1 MDYSILMQNLTPVF
15 FKTVDAIC
23 HDWNENHSKSWGFCI
38 EVSRKSIHR
47 AHFFAE
53 DFFVNNPS
61 LPPNPGPFKLAA
73 AFLVSGKHFFEL
85 LFFPVQGGEIPPK
98 EEQSLWKTRFLFK
111 AITIFLLQLKLNK
124 TDKQLQK
131 LWDAPTFHYRL
142 EFLNLMRWCD
152 FPILALP
159 LTPTSKPIVDILRL
173 NRMVMA
179 FTLIIE
185 SCYYLCENDEVK
197 CDVKGNVH
205 LDAAELDE
213 SVRADLYFDTPG
225 FTKEQVKELL
235 ARKKV
240 DPK

>member
-1 MDYSILMQNLTPVF
+1 MPNLVPVF

-53 DFFVNNPS
+53 DFFINNPA

-73 AFLVSGKHFFEL
+73 AFLVSGKHFFQFRFFSLPGSEL
-85 LFFPVQGGEIPPK
+85 PSQD
-98 EEQSLWKTRFLFK
+98 EQTLWKTRFLFK
-111 AITIFLLQLKLNK
+111 AIAIFLLQLKLNK
-124 TDKQLQK
+124 TNRQLQK
-131 LWDAPTFHYRL
+131 LWDAPTLHYRL
-142 EFLNLMRWCD
+142 ELLNFIRWCD
-152 FPILALP
+152 FPVLAP
-159 LTPTSKPIVDILRL
+159 VPSPPSKPIVDILRL

-205 LDAAELDE
+205 LHATELDE
-213 SVRADLYFDTPG
+213 SIRADLYFDTPG

-235 ARKKV
+235 APKKV
-240 DPK
+240 DTK